1 MTGKVALVTGAG
13 SGIGRAVAIALGAA
27 GAKVV
32 VADIDSAEGAE
43 TVRLVEAAGGTAAY
57 QWCDVSRSPD
67 VQALVD
73 TAVSRFGRLDL
84 ACNIAGIHNPLPESL
99 SDADEEMWDRII
111 AVNLKG
117 VFLCMKHEIRQMARQ
132 GGGVIVNMASLA
144 GLLAEPGCY
153 AYVAS
158 KHGIVGLTKTAAYDY
173 AKAGIRVNAVCPAA
187 IDTPGLQR
195 APEGFRQALEEA
207 TPVGR
212 IGTSEE
218 VAAAVLWLCSDSAGF
233 VTGTGIV
240 IDGGVST
247 V

>member
-1 MTGKVALVTGAG
+1 VTGKVALVTGAG

-27 GAKVV
+27 GATVV
-32 VADIDSAEGAE
+32 VADVDSTGGSE
-43 TVRLVEAAGGTAAY
+43 TVRLIEEAGGTAVY
-57 QWCDVSRSPD
+57 RWCDVSRGPD
-67 VQALVD
+67 VRALVD
-73 TAVSRFGRLDL
+73 ATVDRFGRLDL
-84 ACNIAGIHNPLPESL
+84 ACNIAGIHNPLPESIA
-99 SDADEEMWDRII
+99 DADEEMWDRII

-117 VFLCMKHEIRQMARQ
+117 VFLCMKHEIRHMVRQ

-144 GLLAEPGCY
+144 GMLAEPGCY

-195 APEGFRQALEEA
+195 APEEFRRALTEA

-212 IGTSEE
+212 IGTPEE

-233 VTGTGIV
+233 VTGAGVV